1 MNIKNTLTTM
11 IVIGLVLFA
20 ALPESKGAE
29 FFNKDKA
36 IRVLVGYTPGGG
48 VDTTARLVARH
59 VANYI
64 PGKPN
69 LIVQN
74 MPGAG
79 GRIALAYLYNIAKK
93 DGLNW
98 SVVPVSPPLMQIL
111 DKDRKFDVSKLTYL
125 AGSVEPGIVLI
136 RDSTGV
142 KTAADL
148 IKIDPAKLTIP
159 GRAAPD
165 TSQMYLKTT
174 LGLLGVKGGYKTSL
188 GYRGTAQLTTALL
201 RGEATLYAWSL
212 VNVLKGGIMHDP
224 IQEGKIIPLWQ
235 SGQMD
240 PQGKVVRDPRID
252 LPTFGELYR
261 EIKGK
266 PPSGVEAEA
275 SRFLGPGLRT
285 LNRSVIMPPGVPENR
300 VKALR
305 GAFAEMI
312 NSPDFARAL
321 ERMTGFKWVWFDGKK
336 AENIRDGLLKGVT
349 PEVLSYIKSI
359 M

>member
-1 MNIKNTLTTM
+1 MNIRNTLTTM
-11 IVIGLVLFA
+11 IVIVFVLFA
-20 ALPESKGAE
+20 ALPESQAQKNFSEG
-29 FFNKDKA
+29 KV
-36 IRVLVGYTPGGG
+36 IRILVGFSPGGG

-59 VANYI
+59 VAKYV
-64 PGKPN
+64 PGNPN

-79 GRIALAYLYNIAKK
+79 GRIALTYLYNIAKK

-98 SVVPVSPPLMQIL
+98 GVVPVSPPLMQIL
-111 DKDRKFDVSKLTYL
+111 DKDRKFDISKLTYL

-136 RDSTGV
+136 RGATGV

-148 IKIDPAKLTIP
+148 TKIDPAKLVIP
-159 GRAAPD
+159 GRASPD
-165 TSQMYLKTT
+165 TQQMYLKTT
-174 LGLLGVKGGYKTSL
+174 LGLLGVKSGYRTTL

-201 RGEATLYAWSL
+201 RGEASLYAWSL

-252 LPTFGELYR
+252 LPTFEELYR

-266 PPSGVEAEA
+266 PLSGVEAEA

-285 LNRSVIMPPGVPENR
+285 LNRSIIMPPGVPENR
-300 VKALR
+300 VKTIR

-312 NSPDFARAL
+312 KSPDFARAL

-336 AENIRDGLLKGVT
+336 AETIRDGLLKGVT
-349 PEVLSYIKSI
+349 PEVLSYIESV